1 MVATALSVVDRRGDT
16 RDDQRGRVDQA
27 STLAGVAIRGSVS
40 RLRQNVYVNADAA
53 IRSAD
58 SDDRALAQELV
69 RFFLG
74 AEACIGITAAGCTG
88 ADLFA
93 LDQVADLATK
103 SGQLDD
109 GDGGRLDDALATLAL
124 LATDARSDSVYAVRR
139 VTTESTTRTVAV
151 RVPVDQLLDDVTR
164 SKHST
169 LES

>member
-1 MVATALSVVDRRGDT
+1 
-16 RDDQRGRVDQA
+16 
-27 STLAGVAIRGSVS
+27 
-40 RLRQNVYVNADAA
+40 
-53 IRSAD
+53 
-58 SDDRALAQELV
+58 
-69 RFFLG
+69 
-74 AEACIGITAAGCTG
+74 
-88 ADLFA
+88 
-93 LDQVADLATK
+93 LATK